1 MKKVSELINVAEP
14 GWVLVAEWINDAT
27 NKVEILP
34 KNEKEADN
42 ALYQT
47 QVSTRSPMGA
57 IIYETGG
64 LLIDH
69 GWIRILGSGNQKLDR
84 TLPEWNKGKTFK
96 EYGDK
101 PSIFLVADDVVGGFF
116 AINGGAL
123 GDDLGNVYYFAPDAL
138 EWESMDIGYSDFL
151 WWTFT
156 GDLSQ
161 FYANARWT
169 DWKKELSEVNGNQ
182 GIAFYPFLWTE
193 HKHIDDLTR
202 KIVPIS
208 EIWAFQQDAL
218 KQLHKGN

>member
-1 MKKVSELINVAEP
+1 MKTIQELINIDEP
-14 GWVLVAEWINDAT
+14 GWLLVAEWINDAT
-27 NKVEILP
+27 NKVEVLP

-69 GWIRILGSGNQKLDR
+69 GWTRILGSGNQKLDR
-84 TLPEWNKGKTFK
+84 TLPKWNKGKTFK
-96 EYGDK
+96 EFGDK
-101 PSIFLVADDVVGGFF
+101 PSIFLIADDVVGGFF

-123 GDDLGNVYYFAPDAL
+123 GDDIGNVYYFAPDAL
-138 EWESMDIGYSDFL
+138 EWESMDVGYSDFL

-169 DWKKELSEVNGNQ
+169 GWEKEITEINGNQ

-193 HKHIDDLTR
+193 HNSIDDFTR

-208 EIWAFQQDAL
+208 EIWTFQQDAL
-218 KQLHKGN
+218 QQLNKGE

>member
-1 MKKVSELINVAEP
+1 MKSINELINIEEP
-14 GWVLVAEWINDAT
+14 GWTLVTEWINDAT

-69 GWIRILGSGNQKLDR
+69 GWIRILGSANQKLDR
-84 TLPEWNKGKTFK
+84 TLPKFNKGKTFK
-96 EYGDK
+96 DYGDK
-101 PSIFLVADDVVGGFF
+101 PAIFLVADDVVGGFY

-123 GDDLGNVYYFAPDAL
+123 GNDLGNIYYFAPDAL
-138 EWESMDIGYSDFL
+138 EWEPMDIGYSDFL

-169 DWKKELSEVNGNQ
+169 GWEKEISEINGNQ
-182 GIAFYPFLWTE
+182 GITFYPFLWTE

-208 EIWAFQQDAL
+208 EIWSFQQDTL
-218 KQLHKGN
+218 EKSSKEE

>member
-1 MKKVSELINVAEP
+1 MKTIQELINIEEP

-27 NKVEILP
+27 NKVEVLP

-47 QVSTRSPMGA
+47 QVSIRSPMGA

-69 GWIRILGSGNQKLDR
+69 GWIRILASGNHKLDR

-96 EYGDK
+96 EFGDK
-101 PSIFLVADDVVGGFF
+101 PTIFLVGDDVVGGFF

-138 EWESMDIGYSDFL
+138 EWESMDVGYSDFL

-169 DWKKELSEVNGNQ
+169 GWEKEITEINGSQ
-182 GIAFYPFLWTE
+182 GIAFYPFIWTE
-193 HKHIDDLTR
+193 HKSIDDLTR

-208 EIWAFQQDAL
+208 EIWAFQQETLRRSTKDE
-218 KQLHKGN
+218 

>member
-1 MKKVSELINVAEP
+1 MKTIQELINIEEP

-27 NKVEILP
+27 NKVKVLP

-96 EYGDK
+96 EFGDK
-101 PSIFLVADDVVGGFF
+101 PSMFLVADDVVGGFF

-138 EWESMDIGYSDFL
+138 EWESMDVGYSDFL

-161 FYANARWT
+161 FYANACWT
-169 DWKKELSEVNGNQ
+169 GWEKEITEINGNQ

-193 HKHIDDLTR
+193 HKSIDDLTR

-208 EIWAFQQDAL
+208 EIWAFQQETLRRSTKDE
-218 KQLHKGN
+218 

>member
-1 MKKVSELINVAEP
+1 MKTINELINIDES
-14 GWVLVAEWINDAT
+14 GWALVTEWINDAT
-27 NKVEILP
+27 NKIEVLS
-34 KNEKEADN
+34 KNKKEADN

-69 GWIRILGSGNQKLDR
+69 GWIRILGSGNQKLNR

-96 EYGDK
+96 DYGDK
-101 PSIFLVADDVVGGFF
+101 PAIFLVADDVVGGFF

-138 EWESMDIGYSDFL
+138 EWEPMEVGYSDFL

-156 GDLSQ
+156 SDLSL
-161 FYANARWT
+161 FYSNTRWT
-169 DWKKELSEVNGNQ
+169 GWKKQIAEINGNQ
-182 GIAFYPFLWTE
+182 CISFYPFLWTK
-193 HKHIDDLTR
+193 HKNIDDLTR

-208 EIWAFQQDAL
+208 EIWTFQQDAL
-218 KQLHKGN
+218 QQFNNRD

>member
-1 MKKVSELINVAEP
+1 MKKVSELINVDEP

>member
-1 MKKVSELINVAEP
+1 MKTINELINIDEP

-84 TLPEWNKGKTFK
+84 TLPDWNKGKTFE

-151 WWTFT
+151 WWTLT

-169 DWKKELSEVNGNQ
+169 GWEKEITEINGNQ

-193 HKHIDDLTR
+193 HKSIDDLTR

-208 EIWAFQQDAL
+208 EIWAFQQEAL
-218 KQLHKGN
+218 QQLKNGD

>member
-1 MKKVSELINVAEP
+1 MKTINELINIDEP

-84 TLPEWNKGKTFK
+84 TLPDWNKGKTFK

-151 WWTFT
+151 WWTLT

-169 DWKKELSEVNGNQ
+169 GWEKEITEINGSQ

-193 HKHIDDLTR
+193 HKSIDDLTR

-218 KQLHKGN
+218 QQLNKGE

>member
-1 MKKVSELINVAEP
+1 MKAINELINIEEP
-14 GWVLVAEWINDAT
+14 GWALVTEWINNAT

-84 TLPEWNKGKTFK
+84 TLPKFNKGKTFK
-96 EYGDK
+96 DYGDK
-101 PSIFLVADDVVGGFF
+101 PAIFLIADDVVGGFY

-123 GDDLGNVYYFAPDAL
+123 GTDLGNIYYFAPDAL
-138 EWESMDIGYSDFL
+138 EWEPMDIRYSDFL

-169 DWKKELSEVNGNQ
+169 GWEKEISEINGNQ
-182 GIAFYPFLWTE
+182 GITFYPFLWTE

-208 EIWAFQQDAL
+208 EIWSFQQDTL
-218 KQLHKGN
+218 EKSSKEE